1 MNALERTY
9 AALAGAARL
18 GIDGLDFPFPDL
30 GNLTG
35 TAILGWYA
43 WYTASKTIP
52 TLVNQF
58 REEMSVA
65 RAECRVDRELLRGE
79 IVAER
84 NQRAADNRAIIEAL
98 NELTH
103 RMAFDPQRPPV
114 PARRA
119 DLATHPVKRYG
130 LAGGER

>member
-1 MNALERTY
+1 M
-9 AALAGAARL
+9 
-18 GIDGLDFPFPDL
+18 DGLDFPFPDL

-65 RAECRVDRELLRGE
+65 RAECRVDRDLLRGE

-84 NQRAADNRAIIEAL
+84 NQRAADNRAVIEAL

-103 RMAFDPQRPPV
+103 RMAFEPQRPQTA
-114 PARRA
+114 ARRP
-119 DLATHPVKRYG
+119 DHPTHAVKRHG
-130 LAGGER
+130 LPGGER